1 MVKTLRKLFLA
12 VVLAVVSLFAL
23 ASCVLPGTGT
33 QTPTTDPTKDAQTA
47 LNEFTANVTFANAEA
62 VTTSFNLPIAGKKS
76 GFNIP
81 ISWTSSN
88 EAVIAV
94 VDLMENGAPSTYYKQ
109 AKVTRPAF
117 DQEDATVTLTAEF
130 SLTYQKTDGTN
141 ATLKTQKTYTFV
153 VVKETSEIAKGNLA
167 SIKEAAGKFYF
178 EENGVA
184 AGTSSASGLAY
195 PVEFEAT
202 VTAVL
207 GAEGAGQFTVS
218 DGSAGIYVYTNK
230 TSVKVGDKVSVKGDI
245 TVYYGTLQVG
255 SNIDVTV
262 LGASDQTVEFKPA
275 TPGEINAM
283 STADGMYGGQTLK
296 VSGTLLYGKYNNGS
310 SDSFWLE
317 DAQTGSQ
324 IELYYK
330 SFTAAEKE
338 ALQAYAGKFVE
349 IDAVTYDTYSKS
361 APNDH
366 RVFVI
371 PSTIKEATA
380 PELTD
385 ADKLAAAV
393 NKVKAVSLAATY
405 VDGQEFAFPTV
416 DAEGAEITWA
426 MDPATLLVDG
436 KLVIA
441 EAGTAKL
448 IATIKVADLTETVE
462 LTINVAKEVKQ
473 EPAVTNKTVAELIA
487 LTTEM
492 DAKYTVTGKVQ
503 QWGNKI
509 ETAADAATM
518 YGNFILE
525 GEDGSKIIVYG
536 ASATATALTFDAT
549 TGKYSYSNAK
559 DFLENALTKDIAV
572 GDTVK
577 LIVVRTSYNGTP
589 QLNAIVVSATKPG
602 ETELPT
608 EGVVTLAQA
617 IEIANKQDHNT
628 YTTGKFTVT
637 GKVSDLYNT
646 VYGNMHLLDDA
657 GNDLTIYGLYIE
669 GSKYGDYTGT
679 KPVEGDVITV
689 TGVLG
694 TYNGKPQMKNADL
707 VIETKPEEPKHEH
720 VLCATC
726 GKCTAEDCDGTD
738 KCAGHTTEPETPEVP
753 GEATTVTVKIQD
765 YAAANGWANGTMYS
779 TLVMDS
785 KVTVTMAAKGGS
797 GSYDPNTGKYYT
809 SGFEWRAYQSD
820 KEATIVVTAA
830 DGLTITTVKI
840 TYTTKN
846 GGILDC
852 NGAKFESGAVV
863 TVNAASATFAIAN
876 TGTAT
881 NGQVKVTAIE
891 VVYGSGSGT
900 TPEQPETPKHEHVL
914 CATCGKCTAED
925 CDGTDKCAGHEV
937 APELPTEGVV
947 TLAQAIEIANKQDHN
962 TYTTGK
968 FTVTGKVSDLYNT
981 VYGNMHLLDDAGNDL
996 TIYGLYIEGSKYGDY
1011 TGTKPVEGDVITVT
1025 GVLGTYNGKPQMK
1038 NADLVIETKPEEP
1051 KHEHVLCAT
1060 CGKCTAEDCDGT
1072 DKCAGHEV
1080 GPHEHTEEVLPAKAA
1095 SCFATGLTEGKK
1107 CSTCGEV
1114 LVAQEEV
1121 PATGEHV
1128 DTNLDIT
1135 CDTEGCTKR
1144 ILPAADSK
1152 ISLFTAKHMIIVSL
1166 SNSYYAEGVVTEVLD
1181 AKNGVFV
1188 ITDEAGDSILVR
1200 LPKNAEGTAY
1210 ASWTSGKVV
1219 LGDTIQMYGKPTRNT
1234 SSTYTQEAK
1243 IESGVLTVLKHEHK
1257 FSEATCKV
1265 PATCECLAVN
1275 GEALGHGDT
1284 NGDNLCD
1291 RCQFN
1296 MSWKESYVVIA
1307 TDPSANGVLAADET
1321 SWTWSNEEFD
1331 AVIAKGTST
1340 YTIYKTAKA
1349 YMQLKKLN
1357 TLTVASKNN
1366 AKIISVTI
1374 YATNETQ
1381 LTNLVNGLTGE
1392 TFTKD
1397 ENNLCV
1403 TVEWNKEG
1411 NFVITNNGTTTAYVS
1426 GVEVVY
1432 APKAE
1437 EHVHTEEV
1445 LAAKEATCTETGLTE
1460 GKKCSTCGEV
1470 LVAQE
1475 EVAVKNHSFAEG
1487 KCTVCGADDPNYVA
1501 PEKPDMTLVDE
1512 FAAKIVADFNATGA
1526 SDAKV
1531 TTREDFKATTHPN
1544 IKYVFNNAEKLAEY
1558 KWFFEFALAEMTA
1571 AAEASKSLSEE
1582 AFVNT
1587 KELLEKMIAGD
1598 TTAVG
1603 GDYAN
1608 GRTAFRW
1615 WIQGVINGTLPPAEK
1630 DVYDMFM
1637 VDYSVAENLNRFI
1650 EAYQKSKQAAPEKPA
1665 EPVTVTLNVK
1675 DAAAANGWGSSANN
1689 LKNAYAIDENISI
1702 SIAGGSNSGKFYTD
1716 HLRIYATDT
1725 PAGSITLTAKEG
1737 YKIKSVSFEL
1747 VTGTYAFLQLDGAT
1761 ITNGQVVELDASS
1774 VLFKT
1779 VKNGNDGKQV
1789 RVKSVTVTYVAE

>member
-1 MVKTLRKLFLA
+1 MVKTLRKGFLA
-12 VVLAVVSLFAL
+12 LVLAVAALFTL
-23 ASCVLPGTGT
+23 ASCVLGGGTT
-33 QTPTTDPTKDAQTA
+33 TPETDPTKDAQTA

-81 ISWTSSN
+81 ISWTSSDD
-88 EAVIAV
+88 AVIAV
-94 VDLMENGAPSTYYKQ
+94 VDLMENGAPSAYYKQ

-207 GAEGAGQFTVS
+207 GADGAGQFTVS
-218 DGSAGIYVYTNK
+218 DGSAGIYVYSNK
-230 TSVKVGDKVSVKGDI
+230 TTVKVGDKVLVKGDI

-416 DAEGAEITWA
+416 DAEGAEITWV

-473 EPAVTNKTVAELIA
+473 EPVVTNKTVAELIA

-492 DAKYTVTGKVQ
+492 DAKYTVTGKVAL
-503 QWGNKI
+503 WGNKL
-509 ETAADAATM
+509 ESTDTAATM

-559 DFLENALTKDIAV
+559 DFLTNALTSTIAV
-572 GDTVK
+572 GDTVE
-577 LIVVRTSYNGTP
+577 LVVVRTSYNGNP
-589 QLNAIVVSATKPG
+589 QLNAIVTKVTKAEGG
-602 ETELPT
+602 ET
-608 EGVVTLAQA
+608 
-617 IEIANKQDHNT
+617 
-628 YTTGKFTVT
+628 
-637 GKVSDLYNT
+637 
-646 VYGNMHLLDDA
+646 
-657 GNDLTIYGLYIE
+657 
-669 GSKYGDYTGT
+669 
-679 KPVEGDVITV
+679 
-689 TGVLG
+689 
-694 TYNGKPQMKNADL
+694 
-707 VIETKPEEPKHEH
+707 
-720 VLCATC
+720 
-726 GKCTAEDCDGTD
+726 
-738 KCAGHTTEPETPEVP
+738 PETPDQPGTPDVPTGEVLN
-753 GEATTVTVKIQD
+753 ATLNYTAGTTANMVQDTNNAATVNLD
-765 YAAANGWANGTMYS
+765 A
-779 TLVMDS
+779 TLFYVNTD
-785 KVTVTMAAKGGS
+785 AC
-797 GSYDPNTGKYYT
+797 GSYANKIGLNK
-809 SGFEWRAYQSD
+809 
-820 KEATIVVTAA
+820 
-830 DGLTITTVKI
+830 DGSIRLYANAGNGNHLTITIAEGYKI
-840 TYTTKN
+840 V
-846 GGILDC
+846 GIEITL
-852 NGAKFESGAVV
+852 NSGNAATCAV
-863 TVNAASATFAIAN
+863 TVDGVAV
-876 TGTAT
+876 TGE
-881 NGQVKVTAIE
+881 NYKYEFVGQTV
-891 VVYGSGSGT
+891 VVYNNADSGQFRMDSIKISYAAVAGGET
-900 TPEQPETPKHEHVL
+900 PETPEQPETPTHEHTL
-914 CATCGKCTAED
+914 CETCGKCTAED

-937 APELPTEGVV
+937 APEEPTYLTVAEVKAVASGTTVAVKGVV
-947 TLAQAIEIANKQDHN
+947 IAKGTESLLIQDATGAIMLYKANSQATFADVKVGDEVASEGKYSPYNGLHEVANLTSLTVVSASTAPAVTELAAIDAATIESLQCQIVSIEL
-962 TYTTGK
+962 TYVEGNVADKSNAK
-968 FTVTGKVSDLYNT
+968 FTDANGTSVTVRGDAKWGTIESVELTAGDKV
-981 VYGNMHLLDDAGNDL
+981 
-996 TIYGLYIEGSKYGDY
+996 K
-1011 TGTKPVEGDVITVT
+1011 VIAFVNW
-1025 GVLGTYNGKPQMK
+1025 YNGAQLTNVSGYTYVEKLE
-1038 NADLVIETKPEEP
+1038 A
-1051 KHEHVLCAT
+1051 
-1060 CGKCTAEDCDGT
+1060 
-1072 DKCAGHEV
+1072 
-1080 GPHEHTEEVLPAKAA
+1080 PHTHTEEVVPGKE
-1095 SCFATGLTEGKK
+1095 ATCTEKGLTEGKK
-1107 CSTCGEV
+1107 CSECGEV
-1114 LVAQEEV
+1114 LVAQEE
-1121 PATGEHV
+1121 
-1128 DTNLDIT
+1128 I
-1135 CDTEGCTKR
+1135 
-1144 ILPAADSK
+1144 
-1152 ISLFTAKHMIIVSL
+1152 
-1166 SNSYYAEGVVTEVLD
+1166 
-1181 AKNGVFV
+1181 
-1188 ITDEAGDSILVR
+1188 
-1200 LPKNAEGTAY
+1200 
-1210 ASWTSGKVV
+1210 
-1219 LGDTIQMYGKPTRNT
+1219 
-1234 SSTYTQEAK
+1234 
-1243 IESGVLTVLKHEHK
+1243 
-1257 FSEATCKV
+1257 
-1265 PATCECLAVN
+1265 
-1275 GEALGHGDT
+1275 
-1284 NGDNLCD
+1284 
-1291 RCQFN
+1291 
-1296 MSWKESYVVIA
+1296 
-1307 TDPSANGVLAADET
+1307 
-1321 SWTWSNEEFD
+1321 
-1331 AVIAKGTST
+1331 
-1340 YTIYKTAKA
+1340 
-1349 YMQLKKLN
+1349 
-1357 TLTVASKNN
+1357 
-1366 AKIISVTI
+1366 
-1374 YATNETQ
+1374 
-1381 LTNLVNGLTGE
+1381 
-1392 TFTKD
+1392 
-1397 ENNLCV
+1397 
-1403 TVEWNKEG
+1403 
-1411 NFVITNNGTTTAYVS
+1411 
-1426 GVEVVY
+1426 
-1432 APKAE
+1432 
-1437 EHVHTEEV
+1437 
-1445 LAAKEATCTETGLTE
+1445 
-1460 GKKCSTCGEV
+1460 
-1470 LVAQE
+1470 
-1475 EVAVKNHSFAEG
+1475 AVKEHSFTEG

-1531 TTREDFKATTHPN
+1531 TTREEFKGTTHPN

-1571 AAEASKSLSEE
+1571 AAEASNSLSEDT
-1582 AFVNT
+1582 FLNT

-1603 GDYAN
+1603 GSYAD

-1650 EAYQKSKQAAPEKPA
+1650 EAYQNSKQATPETPEQPGTTA
-1665 EPVTVTLNVK
+1665 EPVAVLETNGNSNFWGAYTNTVFLNEGGLISNAQFSLRIEISEEADGTLKVTQVVESGVK
-1675 DAAAANGWGSSANN
+1675 EFAFAGKYGIVISESHADYWTKYYSLKVAVGQYVTIEGDATTGVAT
-1689 LKNAYAIDENISI
+1689 L
-1702 SIAGGSNSGKFYTD
+1702 KFYAENPNQGEAPAPHT
-1716 HLRIYATDT
+1716 HTEEVVPGKEATCTEAGLTEGKKCSECGETLVAQEEIAVKEHNFAEGKCTVCGADDPNYVAPEQ
-1725 PAGSITLTAKEG
+1725 PAEKT
-1737 YKIKSVSFEL
+1737 
-1747 VTGTYAFLQLDGAT
+1747 AT
-1761 ITNGQVVELDASS
+1761 ITFDNTSKRTEYSTS
-1774 VLFKT
+1774 
-1779 VKNGNDGKQV
+1779 KQV
-1789 RVKSVTVTYVAE
+1789 WQENGVTVTNNKAASTSNVGDYSKPARFYASSELIVEIANITKIVFDCNSASYATALQNSITDATVTVSSDKVTVVFDTPVDSFKVAKLSAQVRIDAIEVTYNA